1 MPLSLY
7 QSSVPVFE
15 RSLTAFLAILDK
27 AEAHA
32 KARKFDPANYLSMRL
47 APDMF
52 PLTRQIQTF
61 CDHAK
66 NASFRLAGETPPV
79 IEDKETTFA
88 ELRARIEA
96 TLGHLKTVDAKAID
110 AGADREVVV
119 PIGPNTRVKIAR
131 RELSHAFRPAEFLF
145 PPDDGLRHSALRR
158 RRDRQARFPWR
169 RARRLSGLSGDPPT

>member
-1 MPLSLY
+1 MSLSLY

-15 RSLTAFLAILDK
+15 RCLVAFLAILDK

-32 KARKFDPANYLSMRL
+32 SARKFDPANYLLLRL

-66 NASFRLAGETPPV
+66 NAPYRLAGVQPPR

-88 ELRARIEA
+88 ELRARIET
-96 TLGHLKTVDAKAID
+96 TLGHLKTIDAEAVD
-110 AGADREVVV
+110 AGADREIVL
-119 PIGPNTRVKIAR
+119 PIGPNAR
-131 RELSHAFRPAEFLF
+131 MKSDGATYLMHFALPNFYFHLTTAYDILRSAGVEIGKRDFLGAVPGVSPA
-145 PPDDGLRHSALRR
+145 
-158 RRDRQARFPWR
+158 
-169 RARRLSGLSGDPPT
+169 